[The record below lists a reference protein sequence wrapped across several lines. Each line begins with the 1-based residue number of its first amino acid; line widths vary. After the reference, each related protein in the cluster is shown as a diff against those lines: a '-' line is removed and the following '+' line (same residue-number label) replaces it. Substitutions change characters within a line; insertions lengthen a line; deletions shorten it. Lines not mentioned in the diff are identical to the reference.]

1 MQLWRAFLLSL
12 TPFSSKIMIEIDLNA
27 RVLPEE
33 HNVFVVRPGNSYGL
47 FAEITQ
53 QNVLL
58 LELPALGLE
67 SGTRPDDDDL
77 RRRVNRSRALRAWYG
92 GTLDENLKPNLDL
105 ATYSAT
111 EGGPSTAQLAALVRT
126 FFERMKPG
134 DLVVVP
140 PKSYMEDAWIGEIAS
155 ESYVV
160 EPVKVARLY
169 GDEILSGRAVRW
181 ITRIP
186 KRDLPYEILDALQK
200 PSAAFLV
207 ERSLR
212 SRFYKVAYGNY
223 SISDFYSAKF
233 EVTEADFDTVDD
245 VLLQAFFN
253 FVAANTR
260 AVQEPGQ
267 QVLGFG
273 AAAFKDSGDFIP
285 KLQTNVNSPGDISLV
300 SKVITPLVAS
310 VLFLL
315 AVDVGPSAKA
325 EAEQGTLILRNS
337 KAAENDP
344 CTAKVVESSMQILK
358 LLNLDDWPEACQRA
372 QEVAK
377 KTGLKSPARVEKR
390 Q

>member
-1 MQLWRAFLLSL
+1 
-12 TPFSSKIMIEIDLNA
+12 MIEIDLNA